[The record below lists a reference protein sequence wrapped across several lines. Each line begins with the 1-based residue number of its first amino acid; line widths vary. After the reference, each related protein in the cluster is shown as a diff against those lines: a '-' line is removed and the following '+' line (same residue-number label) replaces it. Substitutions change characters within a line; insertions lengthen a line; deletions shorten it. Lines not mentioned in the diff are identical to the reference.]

1 MEHMPDED
9 IQFEDEYGDSK
20 FHIRS
25 RKILGEPT
33 TPAMV
38 NFLLT
43 KKIVKNEKQAVIV
56 LVCAITLFLGLSI
69 FIIDKSINN
78 NEPLIVV
85 NKYGQQIPFE
95 QYVEMINKG
104 IEPIK

>member
-1 MEHMPDED
+1 MPDED
-9 IQFEDEYGDSK
+9 IQFEEEYGDSK

-38 NFLLT
+38 NFL
-43 KKIVKNEKQAVIV
+43 ISKNVAKDEKQALIILVSAIV
-56 LVCAITLFLGLSI
+56 VFLALSI

-78 NEPLIVV
+78 DDPLIIV

-95 QYVEMINKG
+95 EYVTMINQG
-104 IEPIK
+104 VEPIK

>member
-1 MEHMPDED
+1 MPDED
-9 IQFEDEYGDSK
+9 IQFEEEYGDSK

-25 RKILGEPT
+25 RKLLGEPT

-38 NFLLT
+38 NFL
-43 KKIVKNEKQAVIV
+43 ISKNVAKDEKQALIILISAIV
-56 LVCAITLFLGLSI
+56 VFLALSI

-78 NEPLIVV
+78 DDELIIV

-95 QYVEMINKG
+95 DYVEMLNQG
-104 IEPIK
+104 EEPIR

>member
-1 MEHMPDED
+1 MSDGD
-9 IQFEDEYGDSK
+9 IQFEEEYGDSK

-38 NFLLT
+38 NFL
-43 KKIVKNEKQAVIV
+43 ISKNVAKDEKQALIILISAIV
-56 LVCAITLFLGLSI
+56 VFLALSI

-78 NEPLIVV
+78 DEELIIV
-85 NKYGQQIPFE
+85 NKYGQQIPFNE
-95 QYVEMINKG
+95 YVEMLNQG
-104 IEPIK
+104 GEPIR